1 MMNYKEAPNVASQA
15 DQQKFATGIARM
27 ASLAE
32 RLHSQGKLPER
43 FAPEP
48 SRLHPSLEEKVRQE
62 TITIGGK
69 SKQDLESE
77 LDRASGIQLTDYA
90 RSMIRSDQFTTLPNP
105 EQIDLA
111 ILQVL
116 DLGIKKVYPTTAEIH
131 AWVGGSDY
139 FDFVPAEVGP
149 HYRLQNGNQ
158 PQGEV
163 LFMGMKP
170 IADSDGYP
178 RVFAVEHAAD
188 GLWLH
193 GYWARPDDE
202 WSPDDRL
209 VLGFRKSS

>member
-1 MMNYKEAPNVASQA
+1 MNYKEAPTGASPKELEQYRE
-15 DQQKFATGIARM
+15 GIRQM
-27 ASLAE
+27 NELAE

-43 FAPEP
+43 FAQAP
-48 SRLHPSLEEKVRQE
+48 SKIPSFLEGKVRRE
-62 TITIGGK
+62 NITIGGK

-149 HYRLQNGNQ
+149 HYRLQNRNQ
-158 PQGEV
+158 PRGEA

-170 IADSDGYP
+170 IADSDGHP
-178 RVFAVEHAAD
+178 DVFAVVHDAH
-188 GLWLH
+188 GLWLR
-193 GYWARPDDE
+193 GGWAYPGLEWYPDG
-202 WSPDDRL
+202 RL
-209 VLGFRKSS
+209 VLSLRKSS